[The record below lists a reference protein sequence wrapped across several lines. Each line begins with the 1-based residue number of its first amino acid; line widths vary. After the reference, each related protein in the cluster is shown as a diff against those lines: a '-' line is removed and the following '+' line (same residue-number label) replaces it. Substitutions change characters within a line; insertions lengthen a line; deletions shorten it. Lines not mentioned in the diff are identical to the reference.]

1 MKIFKGLIAI
11 AAAVVAA
18 LPAAAVTDKEMDE
31 ARAITAKA
39 YLRWA
44 NNGSGY
50 LDEVSASSMAELTPK
65 LKEKEKENLKAF
77 MAVSVP
83 KDYASWDK
91 EKLVKYWSVTF
102 FESPGLSAQGK
113 GAKGTVR
120 SKLMKMEV
128 SAPSAA
134 PEPAAAQPVDTAAGN
149 AADSFDPA
157 AATPQDPLADQEAV
171 AKDAAESEVT
181 PSQQEENHTVTYII
195 VLCILVGVV
204 IWLVVYA
211 ANLMKKQPSGS
222 GDDEGDSDELRSKAR
237 AAISKK
243 NEEIE
248 SLRRRLEEEE
258 SRSADIGGQLEKMK
272 LENKRL
278 LAQIERLRG
287 ERLAEAEEARADRFR
302 PAERPARPAREEIAE
317 PEQPRRQA
325 PEERAPKAAPQREEK
340 PILREIYLGRANT
353 RGFFVRADRRINSEN
368 TVFRLDTDD
377 GLVGTFR
384 VVDDPVV
391 VSRLLSSPE
400 QYLMGACTGEDLN
413 DTVGVRRIVTESAG
427 TAIFE
432 QGYWKVLRKSRIRYE

>member
-134 PEPAAAQPVDTAAGN
+134 PEPAAAQPADTAAGN

-181 PSQQEENHTVTYII
+181 P
-195 VLCILVGVV
+195 
-204 IWLVVYA
+204 
-211 ANLMKKQPSGS
+211 
-222 GDDEGDSDELRSKAR
+222 
-237 AAISKK
+237 
-243 NEEIE
+243 
-248 SLRRRLEEEE
+248 
-258 SRSADIGGQLEKMK
+258 
-272 LENKRL
+272 
-278 LAQIERLRG
+278 
-287 ERLAEAEEARADRFR
+287 
-302 PAERPARPAREEIAE
+302 
-317 PEQPRRQA
+317 
-325 PEERAPKAAPQREEK
+325 
-340 PILREIYLGRANT
+340 
-353 RGFFVRADRRINSEN
+353 
-368 TVFRLDTDD
+368 
-377 GLVGTFR
+377 
-384 VVDDPVV
+384 
-391 VSRLLSSPE
+391 
-400 QYLMGACTGEDLN
+400 
-413 DTVGVRRIVTESAG
+413 
-427 TAIFE
+427 
-432 QGYWKVLRKSRIRYE
+432 